1 MSAKYF
7 ITPSA
12 QYNVLYIV
20 TITDWLARIKCKKV
34 TKERVLVQL
43 TFQKI
48 NSLMCSK
55 KLSSRRGFLNET
67 TKKLLEI
74 FSLFSFT
81 IQRSSCIH
89 SFM

>member
-12 QYNVLYIV
+12 QYNDLYIV
-20 TITDWLARIKCKKV
+20 KITDWLARIKSKKV

-48 NSLMCSK
+48 NRLLCFK
-55 KLSSRRGFLNET
+55 KLSSWRGFLSET
-67 TKKLLEI
+67 TKNLLEI
-74 FSLFSFT
+74 FSLFNFT